1 MMQGEPM
8 ILRRNVLWMGVTA
21 LLLLSGG
28 GLMANAKSVSQL
40 QQQELA
46 DKALLQK
53 DLSNYQQTKSSVSQA
68 MQRLGQLSGKLTQ
81 AKNVAGAAG
90 TKVVETKA
98 QLARTEALLSS
109 TSHQVHVA
117 TAHLLATKALY
128 RASVKKFQMTEAK
141 LATERLLFSGQ
152 LRLVEEHGSVGY
164 LSVIVGA
171 HSFADFI
178 SRVAMLGQIAAGAAQ
193 EVQAIRSEAAVARQ
207 EESNLAKQKVAL
219 AEVQATLV
227 ARQNLLNQTQ
237 AVVQQQVQA
246 AAFAHSQAVAQAQ
259 TVVYTMQQ
267 EQQEMQNLRN
277 TEAALAGQMASL
289 KGEISQIASQVG
301 SLLKAFSSGSLS
313 RQQLYQAM
321 LPVVSP
327 VAAKFGLSPA
337 LVIAVI
343 TEESGGNQSAVS
355 VTGAIGLMQLEPGTA
370 AQLGINPYNT
380 EQNVL
385 GGCLYLSQ
393 MLQLFGGNLSLALS
407 AYNAGPGAV
416 QQNGNQVLSYT
427 QSYVDNIES
436 LYKLYSSYGG

>member
-1 MMQGEPM
+1 M
-8 ILRRNVLWMGVTA
+8 ILRRNALWMGVA
-21 LLLLSGG
+21 GLLLLSGG
-28 GLMANAKSVSQL
+28 GLVANAKSVSQL

-81 AKNVAGAAG
+81 AKNAAGAAG

-178 SRVAMLGQIAAGAAQ
+178 SRVDMLGQIAAGAAH

-246 AAFAHSQAVAQAQ
+246 AVP
-259 TVVYTMQQ
+259 
-267 EQQEMQNLRN
+267 
-277 TEAALAGQMASL
+277 
-289 KGEISQIASQVG
+289 G
-301 SLLKAFSSGSLS
+301 S
-313 RQQLYQAM
+313 
-321 LPVVSP
+321 
-327 VAAKFGLSPA
+327 
-337 LVIAVI
+337 
-343 TEESGGNQSAVS
+343 NC
-355 VTGAIGLMQLEPGTA
+355 
-370 AQLGINPYNT
+370 INPIAPVT
-380 EQNVL
+380 L
-385 GGCLYLSQ
+385 T
-393 MLQLFGGNLSLALS
+393 AL
-407 AYNAGPGAV
+407 
-416 QQNGNQVLSYT
+416 
-427 QSYVDNIES
+427 
-436 LYKLYSSYGG
+436 